1 MLSAMAG
8 PRSSH
13 SSSVSL
19 TRSEIT
25 AGSSFAAKRTVRSN
39 PFGPVMRTFNPPRS
53 GSAEIQASCAPGT
66 CFPPDST
73 AAAMRSRRVAG
84 MPLASKTVMGIA
96 IWALRFRQLLAAVL
110 GPALLLSGRHSLS
123 RRGRDLPLRP
133 RGRRRRGGAGRPL
146 KLGPDLGHRLFDPV
160 CLGLVAD
167 QCCLE
172 EVEVGW
178 HRVKFSTQTEP
189 KFIQWPAD
197 TAGASPCWLVSPI
210 LPAAPAFVASRNG
223 GQLPPFRPAPGLR

>member
-1 MLSAMAG
+1 MLSPMAG
-8 PRSSH
+8 PRSPH

-25 AGSSFAAKRTVRSN
+25 AESSSKAQTRIRSN
-39 PFGPVMRTFNPPRS
+39 PCAPVMRTLNPPRS

-110 GPALLLSGRHSLS
+110 GPALLLSGRHSLA
-123 RRGRDLPLRP
+123 RRGRNLPFRP
-133 RGRRRRGGAGRPL
+133 LGRRRRSGAGRTF
-146 KLGPDLGHRLFDPV
+146 KLGTDLGHRLFDPGY
-160 CLGLVAD
+160 LSLVAD
-167 QCCLE
+167 QCCW
-172 EVEVGW
+172 EVGGGGC
-178 HRVKFSTQTEP
+178 HPGKFYP
-189 KFIQWPAD
+189 PGAPNFFGRPAD
-197 TAGASPCWLVSPI
+197 NA
-210 LPAAPAFVASRNG
+210 
-223 GQLPPFRPAPGLR
+223 